1 MRLELSHL
9 NEHRFNHNFK
19 DCIKPLCNSSLETKS
34 NSHFFLRC
42 YHYTIA
48 SADLMN
54 GLKKVDE
61 NILRLSENSLAGS
74 IY

>member
-1 MRLELSHL
+1 MRLESSHL
-9 NEHRFNHNFK
+9 NEHRFNHNFR

-42 YHYTIA
+42 CHYTMTP
-48 SADLMN
+48 ADLMN
-54 GLKKVDE
+54 GLKKIDE